1 MAFQID
7 VISDVVC
14 PWCFIGKRNLERAL
28 ETWREKYPEE
38 MPVVRWHPFQLNPQ
52 LPASGVP
59 RKQYLEDKFGG
70 PQRAKEIY
78 SRVSAAGQRAG
89 IDFAFDSIEVQPNTI
104 DAHRLLH
111 RAGEQGRQDAMAE
124 VIFRRYFLEGA
135 DLTDTQTLADIAQQA
150 GMDRDE
156 TAAYLASDVDRDL
169 IEEQDRRAR
178 AIGVEGVPF
187 FIFNQRLALSGAQPP
202 EVIVE
207 AMEKAREEL
216 AATPQQGAKSG

>member
-1 MAFQID
+1 MTFQID

-28 ETWREKYPEE
+28 ETWRARYPEE
-38 MPVVRWHPFQLNPQ
+38 TPSVRWHPFQLNPQ

-59 RKQYLEDKFGG
+59 RKQYLEEKFGG
-70 PQRAKEIY
+70 PARAKEIY
-78 SRVSAAGQRAG
+78 ARVLAAGSRAG
-89 IDFAFDSIEVQPNTI
+89 IEFDFDAIQVQPNTI

-111 RAGEQGRQDAMAE
+111 FASERGRQDEVAE
-124 VIFRRYFLEGA
+124 AIFRRYFLEGA
-135 DLTDTQTLADIAQQA
+135 DLTRAETLADIAQQA
-150 GMDRDE
+150 GLDRTVVME
-156 TAAYLASDVDRDL
+156 HLASAADRDL

-187 FIFNQRLALSGAQPP
+187 FIFNQRIALSGAQPP

-207 AMEKAREEL
+207 AMEKSREEL
-216 AATPQQGAKSG
+216 AATPH

>member
-1 MAFQID
+1 MSMSFQID

-14 PWCFIGKRNLERAL
+14 PWCFIGKRNLEQAL
-28 ETWREKYPEE
+28 ETWQTKHPDE
-38 MPVVRWHPFQLNPQ
+38 MPTVRWHPFQLNPQ
-52 LPASGVP
+52 LPGSGVP
-59 RKQYLEDKFGG
+59 RKQYLENKFGG
-70 PQRAKEIY
+70 PERAKEIY
-78 SRVSAAGQRAG
+78 ARVSAAGKRAD
-89 IDFAFDSIEVQPNTI
+89 IDFAFDAIQVQPNTVN
-104 DAHRLLH
+104 AHRLMH
-111 RAGEQGRQDAMAE
+111 HAGELGRQDAVAE
-124 VIFRRYFLEGA
+124 QIFRRYFLEGA
-135 DLTDTQTLADIAQQA
+135 DLSNNETLADIAQQA

-156 TAAYLASDVDRDL
+156 VAAYLASDADREL

-216 AATPQQGAKSG
+216 AAAPQ